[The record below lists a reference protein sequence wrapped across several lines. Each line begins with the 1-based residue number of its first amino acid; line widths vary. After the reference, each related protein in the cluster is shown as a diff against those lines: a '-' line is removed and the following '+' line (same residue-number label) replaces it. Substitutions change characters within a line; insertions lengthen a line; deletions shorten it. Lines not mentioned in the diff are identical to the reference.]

1 MYDKQPEIMS
11 DRVNVTKS
19 TNKDGS
25 ESLSYS
31 KSWEKGGF
39 HHRVEISKVDGGY
52 IIEEHKHGR
61 AKGDDDAEYVDE
73 VKKRVSTKNPFKE
86 EAEED
91 EKMFG
96 FVDKP
101 SLI

>member
-1 MYDKQPEIMS
+1 MS

-31 KSWEKGGF
+31 KSWDKNGM
-39 HHRVEISKVDGGY
+39 HHRIEVSKVDGGY
-52 IIEEHKHGR
+52 IIEEVRHG
-61 AKGDDDAEYVDE
+61 KPKDGGEDAEYIDE
-73 VKKRVSTKNPFKE
+73 RKQRVSTTNPFKE
-86 EAEED
+86 KEKKDD
-91 EKMFG
+91 EKMFS
-96 FVDKP
+96 FVDNP